1 MSDLIGSD
9 PILMV
14 SDPIRSDLASVTSYM
29 IGYDSTPMILGPIK
43 SDPPSRMSDPI
54 GSDPISMISDP
65 ISLGSAPAA
74 AAGIGPRSC
83 PLTQRR
89 LWIAIPSAP
98 TPPGF
103 GTGPGAARTPVGLRS
118 VRRRVA
124 SRDSRGQGA
133 RSPAPGGARM
143 GVGRGPVCQSD
154 SKYSI

>member
-14 SDPIRSDLASVTSYM
+14 SDPIRSDLVSVISCM
-29 IGYDSTPMILGPIK
+29 LVYDSISTILGPIK
-43 SDPPSRMSDPI
+43 SDPLSMISDPI

-65 ISLGSAPAA
+65 ISSDSSPAA
-74 AAGIGPRSC
+74 AAGIGPQSC
-83 PLTQRR
+83 PLAQRH
-89 LWIAIPSAP
+89 LWIAIASAP
-98 TPPGF
+98 PPRGF
-103 GTGPGAARTPVGLRS
+103 GTGSGVARTPVGLRS

>member
-1 MSDLIGSD
+1 MISDLIKWGLTSMISGQIGSDRIGADTDEMSDLIGSD

-29 IGYDSTPMILGPIK
+29 IGYDSTSTILGPIK
-43 SDPPSRMSDPI
+43 LDPPSRMPDPI

-98 TPPGF
+98 TTPGF
-103 GTGPGAARTPVGLRS
+103 GT
-118 VRRRVA
+118 
-124 SRDSRGQGA
+124 
-133 RSPAPGGARM
+133 
-143 GVGRGPVCQSD
+143 
-154 SKYSI
+154 